1 MLDPPLVSSDELIGN
16 VVEVIAY
23 DLRLRTD
30 SKNVVAG
37 TSDQCSPPARRDGAE
52 GVPCVAGYKTELGRF
67 NAELFLNI
75 SISLARWLV
84 VLHTVCAKS
93 SFEQIDDAAVLE
105 LPGLNFEQIVRE
117 REKPKTC
124 VAQLA

>member
-1 MLDPPLVSSDELIGN
+1 
-16 VVEVIAY
+16 
-23 DLRLRTD
+23 
-30 SKNVVAG
+30 
-37 TSDQCSPPARRDGAE
+37 
-52 GVPCVAGYKTELGRF
+52 VAGYKTELGRF

-84 VLHTVCAKS
+84 VLHAVRAES

-117 REKPKTC
+117 RKKAENLRCAAC
-124 VAQLA
+124 VTLPEPRDEAAS